1 MMDLTMGISP
11 CPNDTFIFH
20 AMIENAIDTRP
31 FAFKPS
37 LLDVQELN
45 RLAFEKRFDITKLS
59 FYAWLKLRDSYEI
72 LDSGS
77 ALGRGCGP
85 LLVARSKKLDL
96 TTAKVA
102 IPGELT
108 TAFLLLR
115 LWNPDIKN
123 VESARFDAIL
133 SGVQTGRYD
142 AGLVIHE
149 GRFVYED
156 YDCVKIIDLGDW
168 WERKTQM
175 PIPLGCIAVKKQEP
189 IISYKNRVEEI
200 LAHSIRYAFENP
212 EASREFVKTH
222 AREMDEEVLARHIDL
237 YVNEFTL
244 TLGDSGREAI
254 RRLEE
259 MAACQNII

>member
-1 MMDLTMGISP
+1 MMDLNMGISP

-59 FYAWLKLRDSYEI
+59 FYAWLKLRDAYEI

-85 LLVARSKKLDL
+85 LLVARSNALDL
-96 TTAKVA
+96 TAAKVA

-123 VESARFDAIL
+123 VESTRFDAIL
-133 SGVQTGRYD
+133 NGVQTGRFD

-168 WERKTQM
+168 WERETQM
-175 PIPLGCIAVKKQEP
+175 PIPLGCIALKKEKP
-189 IISYKNRVEEI
+189 VLSYKDQVEEI
-200 LAHSIRYAFENP
+200 LAKSIGYAFENP

-222 AREMDEEVLARHIDL
+222 AREMDENVMARHIDL

-259 MAACQNII
+259 MAACQKII